1 MKTILTP
8 FAAAIVLTLAGCSS
22 IGPPSY
28 ALNAQDG
35 PAFTEEE
42 KSAMTTEEKA
52 EIYNEQQD
60 QEDQVV
66 CRRERPVGSRMMKTV
81 CRTRS
86 EIEQERVETQD
97 AIRPAKG
104 YSQGAGN

>member
-8 FAAAIVLTLAGCSS
+8 FAGAMLLTLAGCSS

-28 ALNAQDG
+28 AKNAQDG

-52 EIYNEQQD
+52 EIYND
-60 QEDQVV
+60 
-66 CRRERPVGSRMMKTV
+66 
-81 CRTRS
+81 
-86 EIEQERVETQD
+86 
-97 AIRPAKG
+97 
-104 YSQGAGN
+104 